1 MRAES
6 ELAGSERTGI
16 EIDRLRRLLLEM
28 AAANAP
34 GREFSRAI
42 AELARAGR
50 FEQLRAV
57 LPGVVY
63 EEMWQRYQAAP
74 EQFAEEWEQ
83 LGHEMQKGCVQHA
96 RQRLTSLTRMQQAG
110 AVREAP
116 AWQAIQAA
124 LDGQQGDLLRAAMA
138 AEMIDLI
145 EPAVERAQHLRECVV
160 VRSASDEADRY
171 LDEATRCYFF
181 ALFTA
186 CAVMCRSVLEE
197 AIRQRL
203 PEPLRRQ
210 IQSRYRNAPTLGNL
224 LHEMNN
230 NLKATGIDPEFPR
243 LANRVNDIGKRA
255 VHQGLIAEDEAREC
269 LQHAREALEMLL
281 AR

>member
-1 MRAES
+1 MR
-6 ELAGSERTGI
+6 AGSERAGI
-16 EIDRLRRLLLEM
+16 EIDRLRDLLLAM
-28 AAANAP
+28 ADASAP

-57 LPGVVY
+57 LPVVVY
-63 EEMWQRYQAAP
+63 EELLERYEADP
-74 EQFAEEWEQ
+74 ERFAGEWEQ
-83 LGHEMQKGCVQHA
+83 LGHEMQKGFVQHA

-110 AVREAP
+110 ARGEAP

-124 LDGQQGDLLRAAMA
+124 LDAGDLLRAAMA
-138 AEMIDLI
+138 TELIDLI
-145 EPAVERAQHLRECVV
+145 EPAVARAQHLRECVV
-160 VRSASDEADRY
+160 ERSASDEADRY
-171 LDEATRCYFF
+171 LDEATRCYFLG
-181 ALFTA
+181 LFTA

-210 IQSRYRNAPTLGNL
+210 IQTRYRNAPTLGNL

-243 LANRVNDIGKRA
+243 LANQVNDIGKRA
-255 VHQGLIAEDEAREC
+255 VHQGLIAEDEARAC

-281 AR
+281 AQ

>member
-1 MRAES
+1 MAPSIQTRAEHN
-6 ELAGSERTGI
+6 GI
-16 EIDRLRRLLLEM
+16 EIERLRELLLTM
-28 AAANAP
+28 ADASAP
-34 GREFSRAI
+34 GREFSMAI

-50 FEQLRAV
+50 MEQLRAV
-57 LPGVVY
+57 LPAVVY
-63 EEMWQRYQAAP
+63 HELWQRYEAAP
-74 EQFAEEWEQ
+74 ERFAGEWEQ
-83 LGHEMQKGCVQHA
+83 IGHEMQKGFVDHA

-110 AVREAP
+110 ARGEAP
-116 AWQAIQAA
+116 AWQSIQRA
-124 LDGQQGDLLRAAMA
+124 LDARQGDLLRAAMA

-145 EPAVERAQHLRECVV
+145 EPAVARAQHLRECVV
-160 VRSASDEADRY
+160 ARSASDEADRY

-210 IQSRYRNAPTLGNL
+210 IQTRYRNAPTLGNL

-255 VHQGLIAEDEAREC
+255 VHQGLVAEDEARAC

-281 AR
+281 AG

>member
-1 MRAES
+1 MEAS
-6 ELAGSERTGI
+6 AGRTGI
-16 EIDRLRRLLLEM
+16 EVERLRTLLLAM
-28 AAANAP
+28 AGEHAP
-34 GREFSRAI
+34 GREFSMAI

-50 FEQLRAV
+50 FEQLRSV
-57 LPGVVY
+57 LPAVVF
-63 EEMWQRYQAAP
+63 EELWHRQQADP
-74 EQFAEEWEQ
+74 ERFAGEWEQ
-83 LGHEMQKGCVQHA
+83 LAREMQQGFVQHA

-110 AVREAP
+110 TTREAP
-116 AWQAIQAA
+116 AWQAIQVA
-124 LDGQQGDLLRAAMA
+124 LDARQGDLLRAAMA

-160 VRSASDEADRY
+160 EQAASDEADRY

-197 AIRQRL
+197 AIRERM

-230 NLKATGIDPEFPR
+230 NLRATGINPGFPR
-243 LANRVNDIGKRA
+243 LANLVNDIGKRA
-255 VHQGLIAEDEAREC
+255 VHQGLIAEDEARMC
-269 LQHAREALEMLL
+269 LQYAREALEMLL
-281 AR
+281 AG